1 MRRMPI
7 ALPLLAAAALTLP
20 VVAGC
25 SARGNAP
32 TGPQTPAAAEGVVK
46 VQAGT
51 GTERFPVPMVAVGI
65 SACAASAVLATLT
78 TGHDGT
84 ATGKFPAGCYRATV
98 TSVPDGCQAD
108 AVAKAQID
116 VKPADTATANFLI
129 HCA

>member
-1 MRRMPI
+1 MRRVLI
-7 ALPLLAAAALTLP
+7 ALSMLAAVVLTLP
-20 VVAGC
+20 VTSAC

-32 TGPQTPAAAEGVVK
+32 STRAPGAAEGTVK

-78 TGHDGT
+78 TGHDGA

-98 TSVPDGCQAD
+98 TSVPDGCQTD
-108 AVAKAQID
+108 AVAKAQVD

>member
-1 MRRMPI
+1 MLI
-7 ALPLLAAAALTLP
+7 ALSMLAAVVLTLP
-20 VVAGC
+20 VVAAC
-25 SARGNAP
+25 SARGNSPGA
-32 TGPQTPAAAEGVVK
+32 QAPAAAVGTVK

-65 SACAASAVLATLT
+65 STCAASAVLATLT
-78 TGHDGT
+78 TGHDGA

-108 AVAKAQID
+108 AVAKAQVD
-116 VKPADTATANFLI
+116 VKPADIATANFLI